1 MTISPAKKNQKA
13 RSLDAGLL
21 KEMYYYMLLNRALD
35 ERITALYR
43 QGRFH
48 GGAFVSRGQEAT
60 SVGSALVLEEG
71 DVIGPMIR
79 NSGAVLVRGVS
90 PKRFLANYL
99 GRTTGPTGGKD
110 GNSHF
115 GVLDLGLFAPISML
129 GALVPVCAGAALSFK
144 MRRQKNVALTWI
156 GDGGSSMGDF
166 HEGLNFA
173 AVQRLPLVV
182 ILENNGY
189 AYSTPTTKQSLL
201 KDFVKKA
208 EAYGV
213 PGERVDG
220 NDVLA
225 VYECTKRAVDRARS
239 GGGPSLIESLTF
251 RMKGHAEHDDAWY
264 VPKEL
269 FRKWEKRDPIARFEQ
284 YLLERGVMDKAG
296 IGKTRQRVADE
307 MDEAQR
313 YAEESPMPQAEQ
325 AAGGVYA
332 P

>member
-1 MTISPAKKNQKA
+1 MTISPAKKNEKV
-13 RSLDAGLL
+13 RSLDEGLL
-21 KEMYYYMLLNRALD
+21 KKMYYYMLLNRALD

-43 QGRFH
+43 QGRFQ

-90 PKRFLANYL
+90 PKQFLANYL

-144 MRRQKNVALTWI
+144 MRHQKNVALTWI

-213 PGERVDG
+213 PGECVDG

-251 RMKGHAEHDDAWY
+251 RMRGHAEHDDAWY

-269 FRKWEKRDPIARFEQ
+269 FSKWEKRDPIARFER
-284 YLLERGVMDKAG
+284 YLVERGVMDEAE
-296 IGKTRQRVADE
+296 IDETRQRVADE

-313 YAEESPMPQAEQ
+313 YAEESPMPKPEQ
-325 AAGGVYA
+325 ATGGVYA